1 MHLKVKFHF
10 RVWGAKGGGVWLSP
24 LCRKFSSFSL
34 EMAFSVAFFL
44 RNARSETHKLSV
56 VF

>member
-1 MHLKVKFHF
+1 
-10 RVWGAKGGGVWLSP
+10 
-24 LCRKFSSFSL
+24 
-34 EMAFSVAFFL
+34 MAFSVAFFL